1 MSVRTRA
8 EVLNEWDAIRAKIA
22 DGCTND
28 GPRLWLEGAL
38 DDFDIEIERLRS
50 ALAAEREECA
60 KVAEDENHRA
70 VRFADGS
77 PLDDISMRAV
87 QREIAAAIRARKG

>member
-28 GPRLWLEGAL
+28 GPRLWLEGVL

-60 KVAEDENHRA
+60 KVAEARA
-70 VRFADGS
+70 EICKDALYQGDKMEVHTLNEA
-77 PLDDISMRAV
+77 LH
-87 QREIAAAIRARKG
+87 IAAAIRARK